1 MNTTMNYVAQ
11 HCGTIDMSKLPRIG
25 RKGKRGKR
33 KPKASRQGAA
43 SVPPPRMGANK
54 LQKTELSKTKPNGD
68 ERIAACF
75 AKGVPGGNRPP
86 IKPLISIDKNGK
98 RWAMGVPGQKGDA
111 SVSEM
116 REDIKQGYHEARE
129 ADSGLLP
136 DINNK
141 SPEESLSDVLNR
153 QKHKPRISLAQKAK
167 ERYDSSVNTRS
178 IRCLISKP
186 GAMLDA
192 DQVEAEL
199 LSADTGFHVK
209 KIKELRRLFRAAVKR
224 DPGLTPGPFKKVM
237 ATFGIR
243 NERMVGRVF
252 DVLDEFRTKHL
263 TFQQF
268 VNCIHLFLKGSRVE
282 QAQVLF
288 KMIDESD
295 DRMISRLEMLHFFA
309 GGLAHR
315 DEKKL
320 VASIVDEM
328 MELIDVNKS
337 GEVSFDEFVLKVAND
352 DDVWS
357 CFQSVSPLTQL
368 IKAMNFGVET

>member
-25 RKGKRGKR
+25 RKGNRGKR
-33 KPKASRQGAA
+33 KTKASRQGAA
-43 SVPPPRMGANK
+43 SVPPPQMGAHK
-54 LQKTELSKTKPNGD
+54 LQKTELAKTKPNGD
-68 ERIAACF
+68 DRIAACF
-75 AKGVPGGNRPP
+75 AKGIAGGTRPP
-86 IKPLISIDKNGK
+86 IKPIIALDKNGK
-98 RWAMGVPGQKGDA
+98 RWAMGVPCQKGDA
-111 SVSEM
+111 SVAEL
-116 REDIKQGYHEARE
+116 REDIKQGYHETRE
-129 ADSGLLP
+129 ADRGLLP

-141 SPEESLSDVLNR
+141 SPVESVMFG
-153 QKHKPRISLAQKAK
+153 KHKPRISLAQKAK

-199 LSADTGFHVK
+199 LSSDTGFPVK
-209 KIKELRRLFRAAVKR
+209 KIKELRRLFRTAVKR

-237 ATFGIR
+237 ATFGIK

-252 DVLDEFRTKHL
+252 EVLDEFRTKHL

-309 GGLAHR
+309 GGLTHR

-328 MELIDVNKS
+328 MELIDVNAS
-337 GEVSFDEFVLKVAND
+337 GEVSFDEFVLKVASD